1 MTRGRLILSLTST
14 LLSLAVAEVALRTA
28 LDGPSLIRDPAL
40 RFVLHPDPR
49 FVPGVS
55 GPALVEAGPEGLR
68 GDPAPDGGAY
78 RVVTLGGSTTECV
91 VLDAA
96 ETWPAL
102 LETGLRSALD
112 RPVWVGNGGMSGV
125 RSRHHVL
132 QMQALLEQL
141 PDLDAVVAL
150 VGAND
155 LLWALQ
161 HQPREGDWYE
171 NPRERVRVHYE
182 AFDVPRRPR
191 FGPRYERTGLVHAL
205 RRARQGWA
213 RLRASAGLREA
224 ADGHEYV
231 RARQLR
237 AAAPS
242 LDELPDLGAA
252 LSEYRHNLERLV
264 ALGERHGV
272 PLVFATQPAMW
283 RAELPAGLESLL
295 WSGEKDPARPPPG
308 PGFYSPAALAR
319 GLETFNARLLDVC
332 RARGLTCLDL
342 ASLLPPDTTV
352 FYDDMHFNESGAR
365 KVAAAMVPFLAARAS
380 INSR

>member
-1 MTRGRLILSLTST
+1 
-14 LLSLAVAEVALRTA
+14 
-28 LDGPSLIRDPAL
+28 
-40 RFVLHPDPR
+40 
-49 FVPGVS
+49 
-55 GPALVEAGPEGLR
+55 
-68 GDPAPDGGAY
+68 
-78 RVVTLGGSTTECV
+78 
-91 VLDAA
+91 
-96 ETWPAL
+96 
-102 LETGLRSALD
+102 
-112 RPVWVGNGGMSGV
+112 
-125 RSRHHVL
+125 
-132 QMQALLEQL
+132 
-141 PDLDAVVAL
+141 
-150 VGAND
+150 
-155 LLWALQ
+155 
-161 HQPREGDWYE
+161 
-171 NPRERVRVHYE
+171 
-182 AFDVPRRPR
+182 
-191 FGPRYERTGLVHAL
+191 
-205 RRARQGWA
+205 
-213 RLRASAGLREA
+213 
-224 ADGHEYV
+224 V

-242 LDELPDLGAA
+242 LDKLPDLGAA

-272 PLVFATQPAMW
+272 PLVFVTQPAMW